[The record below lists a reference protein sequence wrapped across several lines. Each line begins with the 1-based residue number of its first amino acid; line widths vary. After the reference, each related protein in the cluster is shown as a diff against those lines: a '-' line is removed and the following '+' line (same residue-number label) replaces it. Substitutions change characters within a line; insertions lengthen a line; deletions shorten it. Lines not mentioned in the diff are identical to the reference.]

1 LYSYLLCPILAF
13 LIAEAGATATL
24 PKLPT
29 EDLFSLTLAM
39 LGLAGYRTYER
50 VRGVAAK

>member
-1 LYSYLLCPILAF
+1 MAV
-13 LIAEAGATATL
+13 AGSKTDL